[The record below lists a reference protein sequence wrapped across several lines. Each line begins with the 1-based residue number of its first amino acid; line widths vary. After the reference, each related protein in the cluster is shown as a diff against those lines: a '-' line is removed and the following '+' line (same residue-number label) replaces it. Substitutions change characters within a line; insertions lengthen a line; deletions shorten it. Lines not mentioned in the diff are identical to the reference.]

1 MSDKISSNRKIAKN
15 TAFLYVRMLF
25 VLIVS
30 LYTSRVVLRTLG
42 VVDFGVNNVVAG
54 FVSMFAFLNSTLT
67 NSIQRFYNFELGKNG
82 VCGMQKVYQTSI
94 IIQVVLA
101 VITVLAVET
110 IGVWYLETKMVIPA
124 DRIVAARWVFQCAV
138 AGLAFVIMGIPYSSA
153 IMAHEKMDYYAIVG
167 ILDAVFKLALVF
179 ALPHIPYDKLIMY
192 GCLTLSVNILNF
204 LLYFVYSKLKFKEL
218 KFKLV
223 YYKDLFKAMLS
234 FSGWNVVGTF
244 ANMLK
249 GQGVNMILNIFF
261 GPVVN
266 AARGIAYQMMNAL
279 QGFTS
284 NIVAAFRPQLVQSY
298 AVGNYQR
305 VKNIFYSESKIS
317 YILMSALV
325 VPVIIEMPYLLDL
338 WLGKDAVPD
347 YTVPFANLVLLNMLI
362 STLNTPCTQI
372 VHATGRVKT
381 YQIVYSVLITSILPI
396 SWIVLKLGGNPVSVF
411 IVSLAVTFMNQVI
424 SLFVVKSV
432 FEYSIKE
439 YLKMVIMP
447 CLTVTVLLP
456 VVPFLVSKLMAISF
470 SRLVVVCLLD
480 IVLAILIAYAFV
492 LNANEKQMALSI
504 VDKLIKRN

>member
-1 MSDKISSNRKIAKN
+1 MTDSISSNKRIAKN

-82 VCGMQKVYQTSI
+82 VYGMQKVYQTSI
-94 IIQVVLA
+94 LIQVVLA

-138 AGLAFVIMGIPYSSA
+138 AGLVFVIMGIPYSSA
-153 IMAHEKMDYYAIVG
+153 IMAHEKMDYYAVVG
-167 ILDAVFKLALVF
+167 ILDAVLKLALVF

-223 YYKDLFKAMLS
+223 YYKDLFKAMLG

-266 AARGIAYQMMNAL
+266 AARGVAYQMMNAL
-279 QGFTS
+279 HGFTA
-284 NIVAAFRPQLVQSY
+284 NIVVAFRPQLVQSY
-298 AVGNYQR
+298 ASGNYQR
-305 VKNIFYSESKIS
+305 VKNIFYSESKIT
-317 YILMSALV
+317 YILMLALV
-325 VPVIIEMPYLLDL
+325 VPVIMEMPYLLDL

-347 YTVPFANLVLLNMLI
+347 YTVPFANLVLINMLF
-362 STLNTPCTQI
+362 STLNTPCTQVI
-372 VHATGRVKT
+372 HATGKVKT
-381 YQIVYSVLITSILPI
+381 YQIVYSVLIISILPI
-396 SWIVLKLGGNPVSVF
+396 SWTILKLGGNPTSVF
-411 IVSLAVTFMNQVI
+411 VVSLAMTIVNQIVSLFIVRKVY
-424 SLFVVKSV
+424 
-432 FEYSIKE
+432 EYSIRE
-439 YLKMVIMP
+439 YLKTVIFP
-447 CLTVTVLLP
+447 CVIVSVLLP
-456 VVPFLVSKLMAISF
+456 IVPFMITKTMEVSFARLAVVCVADVLLAAAISYNIA
-470 SRLVVVCLLD
+470 LD
-480 IVLAILIAYAFV
+480 SSEKKMVLALINKV
-492 LNANEKQMALSI
+492 
-504 VDKLIKRN
+504 IKK

>member
-1 MSDKISSNRKIAKN
+1 MSDNISNNKRIAKN

-25 VLIVS
+25 ILIVS

-94 IIQVVLA
+94 LIQVILA

-138 AGLAFVIMGIPYSSA
+138 AGLVFVIMGIPYSSA

-167 ILDAVFKLALVF
+167 ILDAVLKLALVF

-223 YYKDLFKAMLS
+223 YYKDLFKAMLG

-279 QGFTS
+279 QGFTA
-284 NIVAAFRPQLVQSY
+284 NIVVAFRPQLVQSY
-298 AVGNYQR
+298 ALGNYQR
-305 VKNIFYSESKIS
+305 VKNIFFSESKIS
-317 YILMSALV
+317 YVLMTALV
-325 VPVIIEMPYLLDL
+325 VPVIIEMPYLLDI

-372 VHATGRVKT
+372 VHATGKVKT
-381 YQIVYSVLITSILPI
+381 YQIAYSVLITSILPI
-396 SWIVLKLGGNPVSVF
+396 SWVVLKLGGNPTSVF
-411 IVSLAVTFMNQVI
+411 VVSLVVTIFNQCV
-424 SLFVVKSV
+424 SLFIVRKV
-432 FEYSIKE
+432 FDYSIKE
-439 YLKMVIMP
+439 YVKVVIIP
-447 CLTVTVLLP
+447 CAIISVLLP
-456 VVPFLVSKLMAISF
+456 IAPFMITKFMETSF
-470 SRLVVVCLLD
+470 IRLAVVCVLD
-480 IVLAILIAYAFV
+480 IMLAIVISYAFV
-492 LNANEKQMALSI
+492 LNSSEKEMVLAFVNKI
-504 VDKLIKRN
+504 IKKK